1 MEEQEDIFEVE
12 KILEEKIVDGEYQY
26 LVAWKGYPGS
36 AHNTWEPH
44 GNLKDRADT
53 AIKEFKDGANGRMP
67 PAKKTKAKKR
77 ARVESSSEEEEEAE
91 PDKEEPSAMAQQST
105 RSSDSDEDEDVPL
118 ARLRRKS

>member
-1 MEEQEDIFEVE
+1 VEEQEDIFEVE

-77 ARVESSSEEEEEAE
+77 AQESSSEEDEEAE
-91 PDKEEPSAMAQQST
+91 PDKEEPSAMAQQGT
-105 RSSDSDEDEDVPL
+105 CSSDSDDDVPL
-118 ARLRRKS
+118 TRLRKKS

>member
-36 AHNTWEPH
+36 HNTWEPH

-77 ARVESSSEEEEEAE
+77 ARKESSSEDDEEAE
-91 PDKEEPSAMAQQST
+91 PDKEEPSAMAQQGT
-105 RSSDSDEDEDVPL
+105 CSSDSDDDVPL
-118 ARLRRKS
+118 TRLRKKS